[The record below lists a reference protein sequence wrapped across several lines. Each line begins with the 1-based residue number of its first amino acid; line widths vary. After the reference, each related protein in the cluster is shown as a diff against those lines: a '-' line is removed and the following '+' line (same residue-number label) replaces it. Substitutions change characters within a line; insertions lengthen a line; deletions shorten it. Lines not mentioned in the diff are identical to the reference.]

1 MATWIDITAYA
12 QQLGGVTEATSCGE
26 PSLRVGKALLTRLR
40 VADGSIVLKHVDP
53 DERDLLISRAP
64 DLFFIEDH
72 YRGHDIVLARL
83 SAARTAQ
90 LLPFVERVWRHIAPK
105 RLVAAYDNVRAI

>member
-12 QQLGGVTEATSCGE
+12 QQLGGVTEATSYGE

-40 VADGSIVLKHVDP
+40 VADGSIILKYVDP

-64 DLFFIEDH
+64 ELFFIEDH

-83 SAARTAQ
+83 SAARSSQ
-90 LLPFVERVWRHIAPK
+90 LLPFVERACRHLAPK
-105 RLVAAYDNVRAI
+105 RLVAVHDHVGAI

>member
-12 QQLGGVTEATSCGE
+12 KQLGGVTEATSYGE

-40 VADGSIVLKHVDP
+40 VADGSIVLKYVDP

-64 DLFFIEDH
+64 ELFFTEDH

-83 SAARTAQ
+83 SAAQTYQ
-90 LLPFVERVWRHIAPK
+90 LVPFVERVWRHIAPK
-105 RLVAAYDNVRAI
+105 RLVAAHDNVKAI

>member
-1 MATWIDITAYA
+1 MDRHHRVCTAA
-12 QQLGGVTEATSCGE
+12 WRGDGATSYGG
-26 PSLRVGKALLTRLR
+26 PSLRVRKTLLTPLR
-40 VADGSIVLKHVDP
+40 VADGSTVLKHVDP
-53 DERDLLISRAP
+53 GERDLLISRAP

-90 LLPFVERVWRHIAPK
+90 LLRFVERVWRHIAPK